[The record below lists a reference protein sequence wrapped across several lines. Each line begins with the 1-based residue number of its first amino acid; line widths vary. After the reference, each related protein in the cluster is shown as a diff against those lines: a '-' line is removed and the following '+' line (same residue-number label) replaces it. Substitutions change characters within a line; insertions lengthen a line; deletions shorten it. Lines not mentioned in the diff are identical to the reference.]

1 MLLIL
6 FTVILIRYNI
16 LFKVTVNGEA
26 IGYVTNKY
34 EIEEEINSYIESE
47 EEGVAFR
54 NLEVE
59 TEYEPK
65 FVSNQSSNKEEV
77 LEKIKENISTT
88 YTAYGITID
97 DDIKTY
103 VGTEEEADKIVADLQ
118 EEYKDKLAL
127 NIGVKQIFEKEKI
140 DTVEETVAVA
150 KLKTEN
156 IDVKV
161 AQIEEEAKRAEEA
174 KKAEESSKTT
184 NNNKVVVAIRPI
196 SGGKIT
202 SRFGERSSVRS
213 SAHTGLDLAAP
224 TGTTIKA
231 AASGKVTFAGYK
243 GSYGYMIKIECD
255 NGYEMW
261 YAHCSKL
268 YVSAGVRVS
277 AGDKIAAVGS
287 TGNSTGSHLHFEIRK
302 NGKAL
307 NPQNYM

>member
-1 MLLIL
+1 M
-6 FTVILIRYNI
+6 
-16 LFKVTVNGEA
+16 
-26 IGYVTNKY
+26 
-34 EIEEEINSYIESE
+34 
-47 EEGVAFR
+47 
-54 NLEVE
+54 
-59 TEYEPK
+59 
-65 FVSNQSSNKEEV
+65 Q
-77 LEKIKENISTT
+77 
-88 YTAYGITID
+88 
-97 DDIKTY
+97 
-103 VGTEEEADKIVADLQ
+103 
-118 EEYKDKLAL
+118 
-127 NIGVKQIFEKEKI
+127 
-140 DTVEETVAVA
+140 
-150 KLKTEN
+150 
-156 IDVKV
+156 
-161 AQIEEEAKRAEEA
+161 
-174 KKAEESSKTT
+174 
-184 NNNKVVVAIRPI
+184 RPI

-231 AASGKVTFAGYK
+231 AASGKVIFAGYK

-307 NPQNYM
+307 NPQNYL

>member
-16 LFKVTVNGEA
+16 LFKVTVNGEV

-34 EIEEEINSYIESE
+34 EIEEEINSYIESK

-59 TEYEPK
+59 TKYEPK
-65 FVSNQSSNKEEV
+65 FVSNKTSNKEEV

-97 DDIKTY
+97 DEIKTY
-103 VGTEEEADKIVADLQ
+103 VGTEEEADKIVSDLQ
-118 EEYKDKLAL
+118 NEYKDKLVL

-140 DTVEETVAVA
+140 ETVEETVAVS

-156 IDVKV
+156 IDVKI
-161 AQIEEEAKRAEEA
+161 AQIEEEAKKAEEA
-174 KKAEESSKTT
+174 SSQSTT
-184 NNNKVVVAIRPI
+184 TNNKVVVAVRPI

-202 SRFGERSSVRS
+202 SRYGERSRVRS
-213 SAHTGLDLAAP
+213 SAHTGLDIATS
-224 TGTTIKA
+224 TGTPIKA
-231 AASGKVTFAGYK
+231 AASGNVTFSGYK
-243 GSYGYMIKIECD
+243 GSYGYLIKIECD

-261 YAHCSKL
+261 YGHCSKL
-268 YVSAGVRVS
+268 YVKVGARVL
-277 AGDKIAAVGS
+277 AGDTIAAVGS
-287 TGNSTGSHLHFEIRK
+287 TGNSTGPHLHFEIRK
-302 NGKAL
+302 NGKTL
-307 NPQNYM
+307 DPQDYL